1 MPSRICETNGWL
13 PERKKRKRTSGNFV
27 LVRNRRYRSGKVT
40 GHAYAMASIGVVRLD
55 TSLFLLQGEG
65 SPLLEIRER
74 QIETLA
80 AT

>member
-1 MPSRICETNGWL
+1 
-13 PERKKRKRTSGNFV
+13 
-27 LVRNRRYRSGKVT
+27 
-40 GHAYAMASIGVVRLD
+40 MASIGVVRSD